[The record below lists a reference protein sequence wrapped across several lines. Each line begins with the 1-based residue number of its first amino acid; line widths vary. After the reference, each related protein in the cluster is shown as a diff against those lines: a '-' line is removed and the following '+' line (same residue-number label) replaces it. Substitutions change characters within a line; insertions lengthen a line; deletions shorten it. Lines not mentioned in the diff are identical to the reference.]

1 MQQATL
7 PHPVPTALSQPFW
20 DGCQRRQITLQRCD
34 RCGRFRFYPCEACP
48 YCRSRDCTWTD
59 VDARG
64 TVYSWIIVRRSVDAV
79 WQARAPYIAGI
90 IELDVQKGLLIPAIV
105 IDCPVDSVRAG
116 MPVEVTFEQ
125 TDASTVVPR
134 WRPVS

>member
-1 MQQATL
+1 
-7 PHPVPTALSQPFW
+7 
-20 DGCQRRQITLQRCD
+20 
-34 RCGRFRFYPCEACP
+34 
-48 YCRSRDCTWTD
+48 
-59 VDARG
+59 
-64 TVYSWIIVRRSVDAV
+64 WIIVRRSVDAV

-105 IDCPVDSVRAG
+105 IDCPVDSVHAG